1 MKRKS
6 SIQPLVRRG
15 IYVVLFVLAAVLQGT
30 FLGAAR
36 FTPVLLV
43 PLTAAVCAHEREF
56 AGLFFGLLGG
66 VLYDALSP
74 AADGVFTLLFAA
86 AGCAVGLLMHYVFR
100 GTLLS
105 VFILTLAFSL
115 LTVITGFVFTVLI
128 HDAGGALGV
137 FRRGYLPCA
146 LVTALLLPLFYYPVR
161 ALDSG
166 LR

>member
-1 MKRKS
+1 MKRKN

-36 FTPVLLV
+36 FAPVLLV

-56 AGLFFGLLGG
+56 SGLFFGLLGG

-115 LTVITGFVFTVLI
+115 LTVITGSSMTPE
-128 HDAGGALGV
+128 APWACSAAATCPA
-137 FRRGYLPCA
+137 R
-146 LVTALLLPLFYYPVR
+146 LLPRCCFPCFTIRCVR
-161 ALDSG
+161 WIPD
-166 LR
+166 